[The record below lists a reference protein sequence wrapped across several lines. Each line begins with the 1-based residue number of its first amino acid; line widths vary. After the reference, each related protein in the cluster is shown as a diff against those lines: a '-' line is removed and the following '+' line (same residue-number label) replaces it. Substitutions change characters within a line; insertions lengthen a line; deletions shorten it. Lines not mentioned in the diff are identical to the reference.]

1 MKIKLSSSSDR
12 NIEFNYR
19 LPNGQVNTV
28 FVPAYAIN
36 IEYYF
41 PSEELYESFKKQN
54 IIYFTG
60 DEPIIKEGTSTA
72 SSLERTFNA
81 REKTNAKK
89 ITASAKAAADHV
101 ASATQDSGVKINV
114 EVDAVGADK

>member
-41 PSEELYESFKKQN
+41 PSEELYEAFKKQN

-60 DEPIIKEGTSTA
+60 DEPIISEGSTTA
-72 SSLERTFNA
+72 SSLERKFNA

-89 ITASAKAAADHV
+89 ITASAKAATDQV
-101 ASATQDSGVKINV
+101 ALATQDSGVKINV
-114 EVDAVGADK
+114 DVDAVGADK

>member
-1 MKIKLSSSSDR
+1 MYVKLSSSSDR

-28 FVPAYAIN
+28 YVPAYAIKN
-36 IEYYF
+36 EFYF
-41 PSEELYESFKKQN
+41 PSEELYNSFKSQN
-54 IIYFTG
+54 KIYFLG
-60 DEPIIKEGTSTA
+60 EHPIIEEGDTTA
-72 SSLERTFNA
+72 SKLERTFNA

-114 EVDAVGADK
+114 DVDAVGAEK